1 MPLPIEAGL
10 ATRLFSKFS
19 SRLII
24 WQSFQFFHQGLE
36 NKGVVCPS
44 FPDFCV
50 SYRYILC
57 TSSFGGGNKKSRSEF
72 AEALYFRGGFAAIP
86 TFFLNLYRSINFSK
100 GKTVDP
106 KSPRP
111 WTLPPHVWYQINRL
125 GLQNAH
131 AFIQFFEN
139 RLPDPDIS
147 MFPNFYVVRKIR
159 LAYISQTVT
168 PTITCLV
175 SN

>member
-1 MPLPIEAGL
+1 M
-10 ATRLFSKFS
+10 
-19 SRLII
+19 
-24 WQSFQFFHQGLE
+24 
-36 NKGVVCPS
+36 
-44 FPDFCV
+44 
-50 SYRYILC
+50 
-57 TSSFGGGNKKSRSEF
+57 
-72 AEALYFRGGFAAIP
+72 
-86 TFFLNLYRSINFSK
+86 
-100 GKTVDP
+100 DP

-111 WTLPPHVWYQINRL
+111 FIQFFENRLLSDPDISIPPHVWYQINRL

-147 MFPNFYVVRKIR
+147 MFPQCPNFLYVVRKIR
-159 LAYISQTVT
+159 LANISQAVT